1 MCYGAVSIIYKFS
14 LSYLQELIATW
25 RDLGLLIQSLM
36 VTRQKVIEQK
46 VLGFGPHVGSNYIT
60 GRSQS

>member
-1 MCYGAVSIIYKFS
+1 MV
-14 LSYLQELIATW
+14 LSASFTNSGCQNLQELIATW